1 MCVICI
7 EWEKGKLT
15 TKEAYRNMG
24 EVLSTTEDEEQ
35 KNHLFE
41 LSEKLL
47 ESELPK
53 TTSDEEVDASWHKET
68 YDK

>member
-1 MCVICI
+1 MCIICI

-24 EVLSTTEDEEQ
+24 EALSTTEDEAVR
-35 KNHLFE
+35 NHLFE

-47 ESELPK
+47 ESELP
-53 TTSDEEVDASWHKET
+53 TSESDEEIDKAWHKET